1 MLTQR
6 VKIHGNASDESALQ
20 VASAAI
26 LNGSV
31 ISVPTE
37 TFYALAADPFNLR
50 AVEEIFLI
58 KGRQDWKPLL
68 MLADSIDQVETI
80 AQDIPDRFYE
90 VAERFWPGPLTLI
103 LPAGNTV
110 PRKITGGTGTV
121 GVRIPDQSVT
131 RGLIRAIDMPLIG
144 TSANLSGHPACSTP
158 DQVLQQLGGK
168 IELVLDH
175 GDTGGAGPSTIL
187 DLTQE
192 PARLVREGMIS
203 REELSLTNEQEI
215 GRAE

>member
-6 VKIHGNASDESALQ
+6 VKLHGNAADESALQ

-31 ISVPTE
+31 ISIPTE
-37 TFYALAADPFNLR
+37 TFYALTADPFNLR
-50 AVEEIFLI
+50 AVDQIFLI

-68 MLADSIDQVETI
+68 ILTDSIDQVETI
-80 AQDIPDRFYE
+80 AQDIPHRFYE
-90 VAERFWPGPLTLI
+90 IAERFWPGPLTLI
-103 LPAGNTV
+103 LPAAGNV

-121 GVRIPDQSVT
+121 GVRIPDLAMT
-131 RGLIRAIDMPLIG
+131 RLLIQAMDMPLIG
-144 TSANLSGHPACSTP
+144 TSANLSGHPPCSTAE
-158 DQVLQQLGGK
+158 QVLQQLGGK

-175 GDTGGAGPSTIL
+175 GDTRGSAPSTVL

-192 PARLVREGMIS
+192 PARLVREGAIA
-203 REELSLTNEQEI
+203 REELSLYLSP
-215 GRAE
+215 